1 MESPSTIHT
10 LTSGDTIIDMSSEIC
25 DSDVTM
31 VSKVAVLP
39 SAAPTLRKF
48 PPEIRDM
55 IYKLT
60 LAGEWNAKTPTFI
73 IALRG
78 DSELYHE
85 ALKVFYETNTFAFT
99 ERNQW
104 VCTIRTDGDMAAD
117 WDLGKTS
124 VTPMKSI
131 KHAIVDFPSIPYE

>member
-60 LAGEWNAKTPTFI
+60 LAGEWNGKTSTFI

-104 VCTIRTDGDMAAD
+104 VCTIRTDGDY
-117 WDLGKTS
+117 S
-124 VTPMKSI
+124 NE
-131 KHAIVDFPSIPYE
+131 KHQTRNCGLPIYSL